1 MGDPE
6 YVDSSQY
13 RAFLSYSHSDGEWA
27 AWLHRS
33 LESYRPPRRLVG
45 AVTDRGPVPKRLAPV
60 FRDREEL
67 PSATDLGAA
76 ISEALRKSSCQI
88 VICSPRA
95 ARSRWVNEEI
105 LEFKRLGREDRIFCL
120 IIDGEPNASEDPRQ
134 ADRECFP
141 PALRYRLGTDGNLS
155 AIRTEPIAADAR
167 RGKDGR
173 GHAKLKLIA
182 GVLGVGFDSL
192 RQREQQRRNRQLLVI
207 AASALIGMVLTSALA
222 AAALVAR
229 ATAERQTALARV
241 EARTAQQTTNFL
253 VDLFRIS
260 DPTVAR
266 GNRVTAREML
276 DQGAARVRTQLAG
289 QPRIQATLMDTL
301 GRAYMGLGL
310 YGEAKPLLET
320 AVATHQALRPPD
332 PVGLGTSLSSL
343 GDLLTL
349 RAEYP
354 AADRAYRRAIDLQS
368 AQPASIRDDTAL
380 ARSYLGLGGELADR
394 GHLPEAQRRL
404 REALAVERARFPG
417 ANEDTARTLQA
428 LGKVVDRLGHPRQ
441 ALPLM
446 QEAVAMQRAL
456 WGAQPYPDYADA
468 INDLG
473 LLQLERGDY
482 RQSEQLF
489 RESIAMKRRL
499 LGDKHP
505 EIATGLNNLGLVL
518 DDDGD
523 LSGAEAAYRQA
534 LAMQKELLGEVHPAV
549 ANTLNNLA
557 YVQYEKG
564 EVRDALV
571 TERESLA
578 IYRKLFP
585 GDNPK
590 VAGIL
595 NTMGFWLFET
605 GRYGAAQ
612 RDIEQGLAMREHL
625 FGKSHPDVAASL
637 THLAVIEDATR
648 RYAAALTSARAAER
662 IWSADLPAS
671 AWKIAVAQSAEGAAL
686 AGMGRY
692 AEANKLLVHSRSVL
706 ASDPGAFPMYR
717 ALNQRYLDRL
727 RHRPGGAHAVARPAP
742 SAASTTAD
750 H

>member
-1 MGDPE
+1 M
-6 YVDSSQY
+6 DSSQY
-13 RAFLSYSHSDGEWA
+13 RAFLSYSHSDGKWA

-45 AVTDRGPVPKRLAPV
+45 VVTGMGPVPKRLAPV

-76 ISEALRKSSCQI
+76 IGEALRESACQI

-105 LEFKRLGREDRIFCL
+105 LAFKRLGREDRIFCL
-120 IIDGEPNASEDPRQ
+120 IVDGEPNASDDPAQ

-141 PALRYRLGTDGNLS
+141 PALRYRLGPDGNLS
-155 AIRTEPIAADAR
+155 GVRTEPIAADAR
-167 RGKDGR
+167 PGKDGR
-173 GHAKLKLIA
+173 SHAKLKLIA
-182 GVLGVGFDSL
+182 GMLGVGFDML
-192 RQREQQRRNRQLLVI
+192 RQREQQRRNRQLFVI
-207 AASALIGMVLTSALA
+207 ATSAFVGMVLTSALA

-229 ATAERQTALARV
+229 ATAERQTALARI

-253 VDLFRIS
+253 VELFRIS
-260 DPTVAR
+260 DPTAAR

-276 DQGAARVRTQLAG
+276 DEGAGRVRTQLAG

-310 YGEAKPLLET
+310 YREAKPLLET
-320 AVATHQALRPPD
+320 AVATRQALRPAE
-332 PVGLGTSLSSL
+332 PVELGTSLSSL
-343 GDLLTL
+343 GELLTL

-354 AADRAYRRAIDLQS
+354 AADLAYRHAIELQS
-368 AQPASIRDDTAL
+368 GLPESRRDEGAL
-380 ARSYLGLGGELADR
+380 ARSYLGLGSELADR
-394 GHLPEAQRRL
+394 GRLPEAERRL
-404 REALAVERARFPG
+404 RQALAGERAHSPG

-428 LGKVVDRLGHPRQ
+428 LGKVVDRLGHLRE

-446 QEAVAMQRAL
+446 QEAVAMQRTL

-473 LLQLERGDY
+473 LLQLEQGDY

-518 DDDGD
+518 DDDGN
-523 LSGAEAAYRQA
+523 LAGAEAAYREA
-534 LAMQKELLGEVHPAV
+534 LAMQKALLGEVHPAV

-564 EVRDALV
+564 EVSGALA
-571 TERESLA
+571 TEREALA
-578 IYRKLFP
+578 IYRQLFP

-612 RDIEQGLAMREHL
+612 RDIEEGLGMRERL

-637 THLAVIEDATR
+637 THLAVVEVATR
-648 RYAAALTSARAAER
+648 RYAAALASARAAEH
-662 IWSADLPAS
+662 IWSAELPDS

-686 AGMGRY
+686 AGMGHYDDAR
-692 AEANKLLVHSRSVL
+692 KLLVHCHAVL
-706 ASDPGAFPMYR
+706 AGDPGAFPMYR
-717 ALNQRYLDRL
+717 ALNQRYLDQLKTRKSDAARKL
-727 RHRPGGAHAVARPAP
+727 TRPG
-742 SAASTTAD
+742 SA
-750 H
+750 

>member
-1 MGDPE
+1 M
-6 YVDSSQY
+6 DSSQY
-13 RAFLSYSHSDGEWA
+13 RAFLSYSHSDGKWA

-45 AVTDRGPVPKRLAPV
+45 VVTGRGPVPKRLAPV

-76 ISEALRKSSCQI
+76 IGEALRKSACQI

-105 LEFKRLGREDRIFCL
+105 LAFKRLGREDRIFCL
-120 IIDGEPNASEDPRQ
+120 IVDGEPNASDDPAQ

-141 PALRYRLGTDGNLS
+141 PALRYRLGPDGNLS
-155 AIRTEPIAADAR
+155 GVRTEPIAADAR
-167 RGKDGR
+167 PGKDGR
-173 GHAKLKLIA
+173 RHARLKLIA
-182 GVLGVGFDSL
+182 GMLGVGFDML

-207 AASALIGMVLTSALA
+207 ATSALVGMVLTSVLA

-241 EARTAQQTTNFL
+241 EAQTAQQTTSFL
-253 VDLFRIS
+253 VELFRIS
-260 DPTVAR
+260 DPTAAR

-276 DQGAARVRTQLAG
+276 DEGAGRVRTQLAG
-289 QPRIQATLMDTL
+289 QPRIQAALMDTL

-310 YGEAKPLLET
+310 YREAKPLLET
-320 AVATHQALRPPD
+320 AVATRRALQPAE
-332 PVGLGTSLSSL
+332 PVELGTSLSSL
-343 GDLLTL
+343 GELLTL

-354 AADRAYRRAIDLQS
+354 AADVAYRRAIDLQAALPES
-368 AQPASIRDDTAL
+368 RRDEAAL
-380 ARSYLGLGGELADR
+380 ARSYLGLGSELADR
-394 GHLPEAQRRL
+394 GRLPEAERRL
-404 REALAVERARFPG
+404 REALALERAHAPG

-428 LGKVVDRLGHPRQ
+428 LGKVVDRLGHLRE

-446 QEAVAMQRAL
+446 QEAVAMQRTL
-456 WGAQPYPDYADA
+456 WGTQPYPDYADA

-473 LLQLERGDY
+473 LLQLEQGDY

-518 DDDGD
+518 DDDGN
-523 LSGAEAAYRQA
+523 LSGAEAAYREA
-534 LAMQKELLGEVHPAV
+534 LAMEKALLGEVHPAV

-564 EVRDALV
+564 EVSGALA

-578 IYRKLFP
+578 IYRQLFP

-605 GRYGAAQ
+605 GRYGTAQ
-612 RDIEQGLAMREHL
+612 RDIEEGLGMRERL
-625 FGKSHPDVAASL
+625 FGKAHPDVAASL
-637 THLAVIEDATR
+637 THLAVVEVATR
-648 RYAAALTSARAAER
+648 QFAAALASARAAEH
-662 IWSADLPAS
+662 IWSAELPDS

-692 AEANKLLVHSRSVL
+692 DDARKLLVHCHTVL
-706 ASDPGAFPMYR
+706 AGDPGAFPMYR
-717 ALNQRYLDRL
+717 ALNQRYLDQLKTHKSEATRKL
-727 RHRPGGAHAVARPAP
+727 THSGAA
-742 SAASTTAD
+742 
-750 H
+750 